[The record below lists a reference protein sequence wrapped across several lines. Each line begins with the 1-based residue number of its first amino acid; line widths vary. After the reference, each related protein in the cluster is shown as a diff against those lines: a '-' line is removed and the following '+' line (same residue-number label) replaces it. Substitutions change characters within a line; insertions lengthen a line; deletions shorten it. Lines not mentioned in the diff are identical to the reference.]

1 VSVLGAF
8 NPDRVKA
15 AGTLSSIVQGAQ
27 AVAKSQGAKS
37 LVIQAVGVVSPK
49 LAKSLVKQGFKETTI
64 KVGKELVKA
73 YEKIYEVK

>member
-1 VSVLGAF
+1 
-8 NPDRVKA
+8 
-15 AGTLSSIVQGAQ
+15 
-27 AVAKSQGAKS
+27 
-37 LVIQAVGVVSPK
+37 VIQAVGVVSPK